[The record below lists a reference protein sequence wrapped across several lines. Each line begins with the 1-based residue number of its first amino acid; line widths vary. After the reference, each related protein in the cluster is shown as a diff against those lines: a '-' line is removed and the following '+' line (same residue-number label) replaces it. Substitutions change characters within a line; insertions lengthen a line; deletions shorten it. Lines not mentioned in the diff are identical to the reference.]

1 MKNIVLI
8 GLLCCSF
15 STFAQKTWSLS
26 DCILYAIENNISIKQ
41 SKLDLETSE
50 IDKRGAVGN
59 FLPNLN
65 SNLSHSWQN
74 GLTSGANNVNLVRR
88 QQNSNIGISTEVVLY
103 DGLRNIR
110 QLHRANLGILA
121 NQYQLDDMKDNI
133 TLNIINAYLQVA
145 FNKETLKTVKR
156 QFEINE
162 AEFDRSKEL
171 AAAGTIPQGDLLEL
185 ESNLATQSQQIIN
198 AENQVRIAQ
207 INLANILSIVD
218 YKSFKITDSIAITST
233 TILEKTPF
241 QIYLKALE
249 TRNDIKN
256 AEVAVGINEDN
267 LRLSKG
273 VYHPTLSGGY
283 NFRSNYYNDNID
295 RPTELPQFWDQ
306 LNDNKSHNF
315 YLSLRIPIFNRLQNS
330 NGVRR
335 SKVNLEKSKLALEQA
350 KIDLKS
356 KVNQSYNDVLS
367 AFAVFEASEKTLAA
381 RKESFRYSQEKFD
394 LGLMNSFD
402 YSLARLRYENAENDV
417 IKSKYDYFFKAK
429 VLEFYFGI
437 PLY

>member
-1 MKNIVLI
+1 MKKLI
-8 GLLCCSF
+8 FLGLSLCCF

-26 DCILYAIENNISIKQ
+26 DCILYALENNISIHQ
-41 SKLDLETSE
+41 SELDLETAE
-50 IDKRGAVGN
+50 ISKRGAIGN
-59 FLPNLN
+59 FLPNLTT
-65 SNLSHSWQN
+65 SLGHSWN
-74 GLTSGANNVNLVRR
+74 TGLQPDPTTNRNVTTTT
-88 QQNSNIGISTEVVLY
+88 QNSSLGINTNVTLY

-110 QLHRANLGILA
+110 QLHKANLGILA

-133 TLNIINAYLQVA
+133 SLNIINAYLQVA
-145 FNKETLKTVKR
+145 FNKESLKTVKR

-162 AEFDRSKEL
+162 AEYNRSKEL
-171 AAAGTIPQGDLLEL
+171 AEAGTIPKGDLFEF

-198 AENQVRIAQ
+198 SENQVRISQ

-218 YKSFKITDSIAITST
+218 YDSFRITDSIEIAST

-241 QIYLKALE
+241 EIYLKALE
-249 TRNDIKN
+249 TINDIKN
-256 AEVAVGINEDN
+256 AEISVEISEDN
-267 LRLSKG
+267 LKLSKG
-273 VYHPTLSGGY
+273 IYHPTLSAGY
-283 NFRSNYYNDNID
+283 SFNTSYFQSELYTPPSFDKQISD
-295 RPTELPQFWDQ
+295 RANHSLGLR
-306 LNDNKSHNF
+306 LN
-315 YLSLRIPIFNRLQNS
+315 IPIFNRLDNS

-335 SKVNLEKSKLALEQA
+335 SKINLEKSKLTLEQA

-367 AFAVFEASEKTLAA
+367 AYAVFEASEKTLAA

-402 YSLARLRYENAENDV
+402 YSLAKLRYENSENDV
-417 IKSKYDYFFKAK
+417 IRSKYDYFFKAK

>member
-1 MKNIVLI
+1 MKKLVFI
-8 GLLCCSF
+8 GLLLCCF

-26 DCILYAIENNISIKQ
+26 DCILYSLENNISIQQ
-41 SKLDLETSE
+41 SELDLETAE
-50 IDKRGAVGN
+50 ISKRGAIGN
-59 FLPNLN
+59 FLPNLTSSIGHSWNTGLNPDPTTNLNVTATTQNSSLGIN
-65 SNLSHSWQN
+65 SN
-74 GLTSGANNVNLVRR
+74 VM
-88 QQNSNIGISTEVVLY
+88 LY

-110 QLHRANLGILA
+110 QLHKANLGILA

-133 TLNIINAYLQVA
+133 SLNIINAYLQVA
-145 FNKETLKTVKR
+145 FNKESLKTVKR

-162 AEFDRSKEL
+162 AEYDRSKEL
-171 AAAGTIPQGDLLEL
+171 AEAGTIPKGDLLEF

-198 AENQVRIAQ
+198 SENQVRISQ

-218 YKSFKITDSIAITST
+218 YKSFRITDSIEIAST

-241 QIYLKALE
+241 EIYLKALE

-256 AEVAVGINEDN
+256 AEVTVDISEDN
-267 LRLSKG
+267 LKLSKG
-273 VYHPTLSGGY
+273 IYHPTLSAGY
-283 NFRSNYYNDNID
+283 SFNTSYFQSELYTPPSFDQQISD
-295 RPTELPQFWDQ
+295 RANHSFGLR
-306 LNDNKSHNF
+306 LN
-315 YLSLRIPIFNRLQNS
+315 IPIFNRLDNS

-335 SKVNLEKSKLALEQA
+335 SKINLEKSKLALEQA

-367 AFAVFEASEKTLAA
+367 AYAVFEASEKTLAA

-402 YSLARLRYENAENDV
+402 YSLARLRFENAENDV
-417 IKSKYDYFFKAK
+417 IRSKYDYFFKAK

>member
-1 MKNIVLI
+1 MKKLLFI
-8 GLLCCSF
+8 GLLLCCF
-15 STFAQKTWSLS
+15 STFGQKTWSLS
-26 DCILYAIENNISIKQ
+26 DCILYALENNISIQQ
-41 SKLDLETSE
+41 SELDLETAE
-50 IDKRGAVGN
+50 ISKRGAIGN
-59 FLPNLN
+59 FLPNLT
-65 SNLSHSWQN
+65 SSIGHSWN
-74 GLTSGANNVNLVRR
+74 TGLQPDPTTNRNVTTTT
-88 QQNSNIGISTEVVLY
+88 QNSSIGVNTNVTLY

-110 QLHRANLGILA
+110 QLHKANLGILA

-133 TLNIINAYLQVA
+133 SLNIINAYLQVA
-145 FNKETLKTVKR
+145 FNKESLKTVKR

-162 AEFDRSKEL
+162 AEYDRSKEL
-171 AAAGTIPQGDLLEL
+171 AEAGTIPKGDLLEF

-198 AENQVRIAQ
+198 SENQVRISQ

-218 YKSFKITDSIAITST
+218 YKSFRITDSIEIATT

-241 QIYLKALE
+241 EIYLKALE

-256 AEVAVGINEDN
+256 AEVTVDISEDN
-267 LRLSKG
+267 LKLSKG
-273 VYHPTLSGGY
+273 IYHPTLSAGY
-283 NFRSNYYNDNID
+283 SFNTSYFQSELYTPPSFDQQISD
-295 RPTELPQFWDQ
+295 RANHSIGLR
-306 LNDNKSHNF
+306 LN
-315 YLSLRIPIFNRLQNS
+315 IPIFNRLDNS

-335 SKVNLEKSKLALEQA
+335 SKINLEKSKLALEQA

-367 AFAVFEASEKTLAA
+367 AYAVFEASEKTLAA

-417 IKSKYDYFFKAK
+417 IRSKYDYFFKAK

>member
-1 MKNIVLI
+1 MRKLIYI
-8 GLLCCSF
+8 GLSLCCF

-41 SKLDLETSE
+41 SQLDLETSE

-315 YLSLRIPIFNRLQNS
+315 YLSLRIPIFSRLQNS